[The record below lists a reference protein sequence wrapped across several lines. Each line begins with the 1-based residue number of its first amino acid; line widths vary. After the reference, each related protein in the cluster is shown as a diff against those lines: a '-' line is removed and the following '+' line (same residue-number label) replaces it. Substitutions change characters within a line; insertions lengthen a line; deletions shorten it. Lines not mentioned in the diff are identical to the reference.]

1 MPAPPTL
8 GLAVVA
14 EKISAV
20 PAGDPEC
27 AAAVAP
33 DAPCALARHR
43 RFQNCGGA
51 GLEIDPTEII
61 SGERREKYLAI
72 RRRGD
77 AVGTGTA
84 RRVEHR
90 HRAQIGIET

>member
-33 DAPCALARHR
+33 DPPCALARHR
-43 RFQNCGGA
+43 RFQNGGGA
-51 GLEIDPTEII
+51 GLEIDPTIG
-61 SGERREKYLAI
+61 SGLAI
-72 RRRGD
+72 AAGQHDVAEVDRLLSGRRDVHDPRWR
-77 AVGTGTA
+77 AVLDK
-84 RRVEHR
+84 R
-90 HRAQIGIET
+90 Q